1 MFFSILIFN
10 RCCLYLGIRLRNFF
24 FVVFFDVLLIKYTK
38 NSIINS
44 VILIDENSGRNAFR
58 PEKKKRVPPISF
70 VLDTTKYISM
80 ELQGRV
86 PCKNYIPTMR
96 YILFFLILEKYFR
109 NKIIRFCCK
118 KYIYTVVKEIY
129 MI

>member
-1 MFFSILIFN
+1 M
-10 RCCLYLGIRLRNFF
+10 YLGIRLRNF
-24 FVVFFDVLLIKYTK
+24 VVEVFFDVLLIKYTK

-86 PCKNYIPTMR
+86 PCKNYIRTMS
-96 YILFFLILEKYFR
+96 YI
-109 NKIIRFCCK
+109 K
-118 KYIYTVVKEIY
+118 K
-129 MI
+129 

>member
-1 MFFSILIFN
+1 MLFV
-10 RCCLYLGIRLRNFF
+10 LGYPSQNF
-24 FVVFFDVLLIKYTK
+24 FVVVVFFYVLLIKYTK

-44 VILIDENSGRNAFR
+44 VILIDENFDRNSFR
-58 PEKKKRVPPISF
+58 SKKKKRVPPISF

-96 YILFFLILEKYFR
+96 YEMYDI
-109 NKIIRFCCK
+109 NKIRK
-118 KYIYTVVKEIY
+118 RYS
-129 MI
+129 